1 MTEQPQDYE
10 IIWEKPKACKRPGQA
25 RVRRETPLSI
35 EGQVEGSGEPQSN
48 YPQQRLRFRF
58 VDQLHDPPRP
68 QSTPVCGLSL
78 LFSKCARRC
87 QLRKSKVPK
96 TDFPGLGRGRVEKG
110 PREQTWQTAKGCA
123 NGTSHPH
130 FSPRY
135 D

>member
-58 VDQLHDPPRP
+58 VDQLHDPLAPSP
-68 QSTPVCGLSL
+68 LQFVVSVCYL
-78 LFSKCARRC
+78 AN
-87 QLRKSKVPK
+87 V
-96 TDFPGLGRGRVEKG
+96 LG
-110 PREQTWQTAKGCA
+110 AA
-123 NGTSHPH
+123 S
-130 FSPRY
+130 
-135 D
+135 